1 MDIIPLIF
9 GGTILLFGRVLYW
22 LFVGVVAYFLGLELA
37 NNFVSGEQGLIML
50 IAIISGIVGIALAIV
65 AREMALG
72 LSGFLVGGFLFFQI
86 TVVSAFDAGDF
97 GWLIF
102 VVGGV
107 LGVMMVGF
115 LSDWAV
121 SILSSLLGAFLVLNE
136 LEVEESLQIWVYLG
150 LVAVGMI
157 VQGIFLWARKPEN
170 KELPGTE
177 SF

>member
-9 GGTILLFGRVLYW
+9 GGAILLFGRVLYW

-37 NNFVSGEQGLIML
+37 NNFLSGEQGMIML
-50 IAIISGIVGIALAIV
+50 IAIISGIIGIALALV
-65 AREMALG
+65 ARYMAVG
-72 LSGFLVGGFLFFQI
+72 LAGFLVGGFLFFQI
-86 TVVSAFDAGDF
+86 TVVSDFDAGEF

-115 LSDWAV
+115 LSEWAV
-121 SILSSLLGAFLVLNE
+121 IILSSFMGAFLVLNE
-136 LEVEESLQIWVYLG
+136 LQVDESLQIWVYLG

-157 VQGIFLWARKPEN
+157 VQGIFLWARKPEHS
-170 KELPGTE
+170 ELPGTE